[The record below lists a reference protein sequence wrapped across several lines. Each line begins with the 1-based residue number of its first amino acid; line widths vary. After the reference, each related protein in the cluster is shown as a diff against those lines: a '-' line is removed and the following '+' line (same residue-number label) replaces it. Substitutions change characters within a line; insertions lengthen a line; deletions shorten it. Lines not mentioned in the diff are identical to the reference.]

1 MKMLTISYEKDIEVL
16 VSQMSDRIRMLDYS
30 KEQILT
36 IIEDYV
42 KINLLDMK
50 YQTRE
55 AVLNMICDAVN
66 YYDIRRDMN
75 CEPLIAIR
83 DDLKAVIEKIA
94 FKKHMKDILEYRTME
109 YYRRRYAGEK

>member
-36 IIEDYV
+36 IIEDYI

-55 AVLNMICDAVN
+55 AVLYMICDAVN
-66 YYDIRRDMN
+66 YYDIRRDMD
-75 CEPLIAIR
+75 CEPLLAIR
-83 DDLKAVIEKIA
+83 DDLEEDLK
-94 FKKHMKDILEYRTME
+94 EYVDE
-109 YYRRRYAGEK
+109 IIYEHHK

>member
-36 IIEDYV
+36 IIEDYI

-55 AVLNMICDAVN
+55 AVLYMICDAVN
-66 YYDIRRDMN
+66 YYDIRRDMD
-75 CEPLIAIR
+75 CEPLLAIR
-83 DDLKAVIEKIA
+83 DDLEVFRVSGTNVSKSIS
-94 FKKHMKDILEYRTME
+94 
-109 YYRRRYAGEK
+109 

>member
-83 DDLKAVIEKIA
+83 DDLEEDLK
-94 FKKHMKDILEYRTME
+94 EYVDE
-109 YYRRRYAGEK
+109 IIYEHHN

>member
-16 VSQMSDRIRMLDYS
+16 VSQMSDSNRMLDYS

-55 AVLNMICDAVN
+55 ADLNMICDAVN

-83 DDLKAVIEKIA
+83 DDLEEDLK
-94 FKKHMKDILEYRTME
+94 EYVDE
-109 YYRRRYAGEK
+109 IIYEHHN

>member
-16 VSQMSDRIRMLDYS
+16 VSQMSDRIRMLHYS

-36 IIEDYV
+36 IIEDYI

-55 AVLNMICDAVN
+55 AVLYMICDAVN
-66 YYDIRRDMN
+66 YYDIRRDMD
-75 CEPLIAIR
+75 CEPLLAIR
-83 DDLKAVIEKIA
+83 DDLEEDLK
-94 FKKHMKDILEYRTME
+94 EYVDE
-109 YYRRRYAGEK
+109 IIYEHHK

>member
-36 IIEDYV
+36 KIEDYV

-83 DDLKAVIEKIA
+83 DDLEEDLK
-94 FKKHMKDILEYRTME
+94 EYVDE
-109 YYRRRYAGEK
+109 IIYEHHN

>member
-1 MKMLTISYEKDIEVL
+1 MLTISYEKDIEVL

-83 DDLKAVIEKIA
+83 DDLEEDLK
-94 FKKHMKDILEYRTME
+94 EYVDE
-109 YYRRRYAGEK
+109 IIYEHHN

>member
-1 MKMLTISYEKDIEVL
+1 MKKLTISDEKDIEVL

-36 IIEDYV
+36 MIEDYV

-66 YYDIRRDMN
+66 YYDIRRDMD

-83 DDLKAVIEKIA
+83 DDLEEDLK
-94 FKKHMKDILEYRTME
+94 EYVDE
-109 YYRRRYAGEK
+109 IIYEHHN

>member
-83 DDLKAVIEKIA
+83 DDLEEDSK
-94 FKKHMKDILEYRTME
+94 EYVDE
-109 YYRRRYAGEK
+109 IIYEHHN